1 MLYHALERFPGQVQA
16 VEIGIAVFKAG
27 QNTKRL
33 LIVVKTAKFQHRPAK
48 RFFPGMTERG
58 VAKVMREGNRLGE
71 VVIQLQRTRHGPS
84 NLRHLYRMRHPRP
97 EVVTLVI
104 DEDLRL
110 VLQLSE
116 GCGMQNPIPVTLKGR
131 SAAAGRRV
139 GLGRRFFIRPA
150 TALRSVTGKHCQI
163 ARLDVVAC

>member
-16 VEIGIAVFKAG
+16 VEVGIAVFKAG
-27 QNTKRL
+27 QHTERL
-33 LIVVKTAKFQHRPAK
+33 FIVVKPPKFLHRPAK

-104 DEDLRL
+104 DEDLCL
-110 VLQLSE
+110 VLELSE
-116 GCGMQNPIPVTLKGR
+116 GRGMQDPVTVALER
-131 SAAAGRRV
+131 CSAPG
-139 GLGRRFFIRPA
+139 
-150 TALRSVTGKHCQI
+150 
-163 ARLDVVAC
+163 